1 MSVMVNTDASLR
13 FLEALEAFRTPA
25 GEGMRSDARGPAPQA
40 LVDEFQALMDRPMS
54 ADPAKVAATAMPPG
68 AVNAAQP
75 VQPVQAPEGVVRA
88 EPLQPAGASD
98 MVADAPGGVLRKDLI
113 SPSELMGM
121 QFSLNMHNFEI
132 KTFSAIRQQ
141 AASQFE
147 EALKRSN

>member
-1 MSVMVNTDASLR
+1 MVNTDASLR

-25 GEGMRSDARGPAPQA
+25 GEGIRSDARGSAPQA
-40 LVDEFQALMDRPMS
+40 LVDEFRALMDRPMS
-54 ADPAKVAATAMPPG
+54 ADPAKAAATAMPPG

-75 VQPVQAPEGVVRA
+75 VQPPENVLRT
-88 EPLQPAGASD
+88 ESLQPAGASD
-98 MVADAPGGVLRKDLI
+98 MAADAPGGVRRTNLM
-113 SPSELMGM
+113 SPAELMGM
-121 QFSLNMHNFEI
+121 QFSVNMHNFEI

>member
-1 MSVMVNTDASLR
+1 MAVMVNTDASLR

-75 VQPVQAPEGVVRA
+75 VQPPENVLRT
-88 EPLQPAGASD
+88 ESLQPAGTSD
-98 MVADAPGGVLRKDLI
+98 MVADAPGGVRRTNLM
-113 SPSELMGM
+113 SPAELMGM
-121 QFSLNMHNFEI
+121 QFSVNMHNFEI

>member
-1 MSVMVNTDASLR
+1 MAVMVNTDASLR

-25 GEGMRSDARGPAPQA
+25 GEGIRSDARGPAPQA
-40 LVDEFQALMDRPMS
+40 LVDEFRVLMDRPMS
-54 ADPAKVAATAMPPG
+54 ADPAKAAATAMPPG

-75 VQPVQAPEGVVRA
+75 VQPPENVLRT
-88 EPLQPAGASD
+88 ESLQPAGTSD
-98 MVADAPGGVLRKDLI
+98 MAADAPGGVRRTNLM
-113 SPSELMGM
+113 SPAELMGM
-121 QFSLNMHNFEI
+121 QFSVNMHNFEI

>member
-1 MSVMVNTDASLR
+1 MAVMVNTDASLR

-25 GEGMRSDARGPAPQA
+25 GEGIRSDARGPAPQA
-40 LVDEFQALMDRPMS
+40 LVDEFRALMDRPMS
-54 ADPAKVAATAMPPG
+54 ADPAKAAATAMPPG

-75 VQPVQAPEGVVRA
+75 VQHPENVLRT
-88 EPLQPAGASD
+88 ESLQPAGASD
-98 MVADAPGGVLRKDLI
+98 MAADAPGGVRRTNLM
-113 SPSELMGM
+113 SPAELMGM
-121 QFSLNMHNFEI
+121 QFSVNMHNFEI

>member
-1 MSVMVNTDASLR
+1 MAVMVNTDASLR

-25 GEGMRSDARGPAPQA
+25 GEGIRSDARGPAPQS
-40 LVDEFQALMDRPMS
+40 LVDEFRALMDRPMS
-54 ADPAKVAATAMPPG
+54 ADPAKAAATAMPPG

-75 VQPVQAPEGVVRA
+75 VQPPENVLRT
-88 EPLQPAGASD
+88 ESLQPAGASD
-98 MVADAPGGVLRKDLI
+98 MAADAPGGVRRTNLM
-113 SPSELMGM
+113 SPAELMGM
-121 QFSLNMHNFEI
+121 QFSVNMHNFEI

>member
-1 MSVMVNTDASLR
+1 MAVMVNTDASLR

-25 GEGMRSDARGPAPQA
+25 GEGIRSDARGPAPQA
-40 LVDEFQALMDRPMS
+40 LVDEFRALMDRPMS
-54 ADPAKVAATAMPPG
+54 ADPAKAAATAMPPG

-75 VQPVQAPEGVVRA
+75 VQPPENVLRT
-88 EPLQPAGASD
+88 ESLQPAGTSD
-98 MVADAPGGVLRKDLI
+98 MAADAPGGVRRTNLM
-113 SPSELMGM
+113 SSAELMGM
-121 QFSLNMHNFEI
+121 QFSVNMHNFEI

>member
-1 MSVMVNTDASLR
+1 MAVMVSTDASLR

-25 GEGMRSDARGPAPQA
+25 GEGIRSDARGPAPQA
-40 LVDEFQALMDRPMS
+40 LVDEFRALMDRPMS
-54 ADPAKVAATAMPPG
+54 ADPAKAAATAMPPG

-75 VQPVQAPEGVVRA
+75 VQPPENVLRT
-88 EPLQPAGASD
+88 ESLQPAGTSD
-98 MVADAPGGVLRKDLI
+98 MAADAPGGVRRTNLM
-113 SPSELMGM
+113 SPAELMGM
-121 QFSLNMHNFEI
+121 QFSVNMHNFEI

>member
-1 MSVMVNTDASLR
+1 MAVMVNTDASLR

-25 GEGMRSDARGPAPQA
+25 GEGIRSDARGPAPQA
-40 LVDEFQALMDRPMS
+40 LVDEFRALMDRPMS
-54 ADPAKVAATAMPPG
+54 ADPAKAAATAMPPG

-75 VQPVQAPEGVVRA
+75 VQPSENVLRTES
-88 EPLQPAGASD
+88 LQPLSASD
-98 MVADAPGGVLRKDLI
+98 MAADAPGGVRRTNLM
-113 SPSELMGM
+113 SPAELMGM
-121 QFSLNMHNFEI
+121 QFSVNMHNFEI

>member
-1 MSVMVNTDASLR
+1 MAVMVNMDASLR

-25 GEGMRSDARGPAPQA
+25 GEGIRSDARGPAPQA
-40 LVDEFQALMDRPMS
+40 LVDEFRALMDRPMS
-54 ADPAKVAATAMPPG
+54 ADPAKAAATAMPPG

-75 VQPVQAPEGVVRA
+75 VQPPENVLRT
-88 EPLQPAGASD
+88 ESLQPAGTSD
-98 MVADAPGGVLRKDLI
+98 MAADAPGGVRRTNLM
-113 SPSELMGM
+113 SPAELMGM
-121 QFSLNMHNFEI
+121 QFSVNMHNFEI

>member
-1 MSVMVNTDASLR
+1 MAVMVNTDASLR

-25 GEGMRSDARGPAPQA
+25 GEGIRSDARGPAPQA
-40 LVDEFQALMDRPMS
+40 LVDEFRALMDRPMS
-54 ADPAKVAATAMPPG
+54 ADPAKAAATAMPPG

-75 VQPVQAPEGVVRA
+75 VQPPENVLRT
-88 EPLQPAGASD
+88 ESLQPAGASD
-98 MVADAPGGVLRKDLI
+98 MAVDAPGGVRRTNLM
-113 SPSELMGM
+113 SPAELMGM
-121 QFSLNMHNFEI
+121 QFSVNMHNFEI

>member
-1 MSVMVNTDASLR
+1 MAVMVSTDASLR

-25 GEGMRSDARGPAPQA
+25 GEGIRSDARGPAPQA
-40 LVDEFQALMDRPMS
+40 LVDEFRALMDRPMS
-54 ADPAKVAATAMPPG
+54 ADPAKAAATAMPPG

-75 VQPVQAPEGVVRA
+75 VQPPENVLRT
-88 EPLQPAGASD
+88 ESLQPAGASD
-98 MVADAPGGVLRKDLI
+98 MAADAPGGVRRTNLM
-113 SPSELMGM
+113 SPAELMGM
-121 QFSLNMHNFEI
+121 QFSVNMHNFEI

>member
-1 MSVMVNTDASLR
+1 MAVMVNTDASLR

-25 GEGMRSDARGPAPQA
+25 GEGIRSDARGPAPQA
-40 LVDEFQALMDRPMS
+40 LVDEFRALMDRPMS
-54 ADPAKVAATAMPPG
+54 ADPAKAAATAMPPG

-75 VQPVQAPEGVVRA
+75 VQPPENVLRT
-88 EPLQPAGASD
+88 ESLQPAGASD
-98 MVADAPGGVLRKDLI
+98 MAVDVPGGVRRTNLM
-113 SPSELMGM
+113 SPAELMGM
-121 QFSLNMHNFEI
+121 QFSVNMHNFEI

>member
-1 MSVMVNTDASLR
+1 MAVMVSTDASLR

-25 GEGMRSDARGPAPQA
+25 GEGIRSDARGPAPQA
-40 LVDEFQALMDRPMS
+40 LVDEFRALMDRPMS
-54 ADPAKVAATAMPPG
+54 ADPAKAAATAMPPG

-75 VQPVQAPEGVVRA
+75 VQPPENVLRT
-88 EPLQPAGASD
+88 ESLQPAGTSD
-98 MVADAPGGVLRKDLI
+98 MAADAPGGVRRTNLM
-113 SPSELMGM
+113 SPAELMGM

>member
-1 MSVMVNTDASLR
+1 MAVMVNTDASLR

-40 LVDEFQALMDRPMS
+40 LVDEFRALMDRPMS
-54 ADPAKVAATAMPPG
+54 ADPAKAAATAMPSG

-75 VQPVQAPEGVVRA
+75 VQPPENVLRT
-88 EPLQPAGASD
+88 ESLQPLSASD
-98 MVADAPGGVLRKDLI
+98 MAADAPGGVRRTNLM
-113 SPSELMGM
+113 SPAELMGM
-121 QFSLNMHNFEI
+121 QFSVNMHNFEI

>member
-1 MSVMVNTDASLR
+1 MAVMVNTDASLR

-25 GEGMRSDARGPAPQA
+25 GEGMRSDARGPASQA
-40 LVDEFQALMDRPMS
+40 LVDEFRALMDRPMS
-54 ADPAKVAATAMPPG
+54 ADPAKAAATAMPPG

-75 VQPVQAPEGVVRA
+75 VQPPENVLRT
-88 EPLQPAGASD
+88 ESLQPAGASD
-98 MVADAPGGVLRKDLI
+98 MAADAPGGVRRTNLM
-113 SPSELMGM
+113 SPAELMGM
-121 QFSLNMHNFEI
+121 QFSVNMHNFEI